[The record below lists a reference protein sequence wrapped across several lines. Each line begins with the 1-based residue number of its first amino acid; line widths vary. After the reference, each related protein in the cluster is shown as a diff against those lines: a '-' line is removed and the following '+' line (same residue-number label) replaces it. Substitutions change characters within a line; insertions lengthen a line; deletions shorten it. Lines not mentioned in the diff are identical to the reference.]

1 MQSEELDT
9 GVRVHSEFSFFG
21 RFAGS
26 SSQEPPREQDEFL
39 QAWNDR
45 RVSPRGTPDAACKPP
60 QMEFHLAQTE
70 R

>member
-1 MQSEELDT
+1 MQSEQLDT

-26 SSQEPPREQDEFL
+26 SSQEPPDEQDEFL

-45 RVSPRGTPDAACKPP
+45 RVSPRGTPDAAWKPP

>member
-1 MQSEELDT
+1 MQSEQLDT

-26 SSQEPPREQDEFL
+26 SSKEPPREQDEFL

-45 RVSPRGTPDAACKPP
+45 RVSPRARLMQRGSLHKWNFT
-60 QMEFHLAQTE
+60 
-70 R
+70 